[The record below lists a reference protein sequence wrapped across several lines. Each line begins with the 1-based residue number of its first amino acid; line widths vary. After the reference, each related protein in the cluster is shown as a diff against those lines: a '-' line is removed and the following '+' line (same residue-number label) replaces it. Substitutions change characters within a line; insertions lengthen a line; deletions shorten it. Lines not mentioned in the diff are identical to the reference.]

1 MMDQPTESQSQQ
13 RTPLD
18 RVRVLST
25 AVSMADDG
33 GLEAVTMRKLA
44 QRLGVEAMSLYYH
57 VSNKDEILDGMIDI
71 VIGEIELPMS
81 DDDWKPAMRK
91 RAISAHRMLAKHPW
105 AIQVMETRV
114 NPGPASLKYYDSV
127 IGSLIGGGFSIALA
141 AHAFSAI
148 DAYIYGFSLQQL
160 NLPFEDEH
168 DIGEVTD
175 LILEH
180 LPVDEY
186 PHFAAMITDHALQPG
201 YSYADE
207 FEFGLDLILDGFERL
222 LTTG

>member
-1 MMDQPTESQSQQ
+1 MG
-13 RTPLD
+13 
-18 RVRVLST
+18 VLST

-33 GLEAVTMRKLA
+33 GIEAVTMRKLA

-71 VIGEIELPMS
+71 VIGEIELPKS
-81 DDDWKPAMRK
+81 GDDWKTAMRK
-91 RAISAHRMLAKHPW
+91 RALSAHGMLAKHPW
-105 AIQVMETRV
+105 ALQVMETRV
-114 NPGPASLKYYDSV
+114 NPGPASLRYYDSV
-127 IGSLIGGGFSIALA
+127 IGSLVGGGFSIALA
-141 AHAFSAI
+141 AHAFPAI
-148 DAYIYGFSLQQL
+148 DAYIYGFSLQQM

-201 YSYADE
+201 YNYADE

-222 LTTG
+222 LATG